1 MDRGKESG
9 YKKWVQHANMP
20 TCQHANMPTGPNDER
35 RVADTNANGVNIAKI
50 AIGEIEDT
58 KASTKRAKSGRAGAA
73 AHAKTLTVAQRSEIT
88 KKAADSRWS

>member
-9 YKKWVQHANMP
+9 YNMP
-20 TCQHANMPTGPNDER
+20 TCQHANMPTCQH
-35 RVADTNANGVNIAKI
+35 A
-50 AIGEIEDT
+50 
-58 KASTKRAKSGRAGAA
+58 KRAKSGRAGAA